1 MPSTAGYLRLTVAAL
16 MFATGETQ
24 ADLAQGLK
32 LSQGQVSRKQSGGAK
47 GSSWSLD
54 DLDKLS
60 AHYGIPVP
68 ELLRGADHAVRL
80 LPAARR
86 AECIGG
92 TQTTLT
98 PQVTG
103 PDGRRA

>member
-1 MPSTAGYLRLTVAAL
+1 MSSTEHHVRLTVAAL

-24 ADLAQGLK
+24 ADLADGIGA
-32 LSQGQVSRKQSGGAK
+32 SRGQVSRKQAGA
-47 GSSWSLD
+47 SHWTLA
-54 DLDKLS
+54 DLDRLS
-60 AHYGIPVP
+60 AHYGVPVP

-80 LPAARR
+80 LPSARR

-98 PQVTG
+98 P
-103 PDGRRA
+103 